1 MWQFVINVV
10 WVQFGLVV
18 SSHMMS
24 QPSLVEEIPWEV
36 IQQGMV
42 QLCKTGVCLLPRPF
56 YQTGS
61 PSVMLLPAPSSRHV
75 DN

>member
-36 IQQGMV
+36 I
-42 QLCKTGVCLLPRPF
+42 
-56 YQTGS
+56 
-61 PSVMLLPAPSSRHV
+61 H